1 MWEVQFGT
9 GREFMKS
16 MYTDFYRRSGQG
28 ESVLDLAVA
37 LQETVKRMK
46 TQTRVSRITGHLLCC
61 MDHGFIRKRLSSEPC
76 GLRV

>member
-46 TQTRVSRITGHLLCC
+46 EDPNKSQPYHWAAFVL
-61 MDHGFIRKRLSSEPC
+61 HGSWFYP
-76 GLRV
+76 